1 MGKGHDDAEVVVVM
15 ERSIS
20 KLRNRDEARSF
31 TGSGALRG
39 SSVKVEECR
48 ASDCWPLCLASD
60 DPVRG
65 PAGTCADEGCLA
77 CAPLRLLFRRVS
89 CGGAFD
95 CSSSGGLSCSFNE
108 RAIRTLRACRGP
120 NPNALG
126 QHLRFLRKSS
136 HVLPHLQSC
145 GNCPVLV
152 GSILS
157 LIGKA

>member
-77 CAPLRLLFRRVS
+77 CAPVRLLFRRVS

-95 CSSSGGLSCSFNE
+95 CSSSGGLSCSFGPTSAFPSQE
-108 RAIRTLRACRGP
+108 LACFATLAK
-120 NPNALG
+120 LW
-126 QHLRFLRKSS
+126 Q
-136 HVLPHLQSC
+136 LP
-145 GNCPVLV
+145 
-152 GSILS
+152 GSRRLDTK
-157 LIGKA
+157 LDR